1 MNNTAGHSLDQ
12 ELLKLVEM
20 ILDIVIKKT
29 DDGFTAEI
37 PSLKGC
43 ECWAHDEDSVLNKIV
58 DLAAYYL
65 KIENK
70 EKFKLDKARVFSN
83 KSVYKLVFNK

>member
-1 MNNTAGHSLDQ
+1 
-12 ELLKLVEM
+12 M
-20 ILDIVIKKT
+20 ILDIIIQKT

-43 ECWAHDEDSVLNKIV
+43 ECWAHDEDTVVNKII

-65 KIENK
+65 KINSK
-70 EKFKLDKARVFSN
+70 EKFKIDKARGTKN
-83 KSVYKLVFNK
+83 KSNYKLIFNK

>member
-1 MNNTAGHSLDQ
+1 M
-12 ELLKLVEM
+12 V
-20 ILDIVIKKT
+20 LDIVIRKT

-43 ECWAHDEDSVLNKIV
+43 ECWAHNEDTVMDKIL

-65 KIENK
+65 KVSSK
-70 EKFKLDKARVFSN
+70 EKFKVDKARGSKN
-83 KSVYKLVFNK
+83 RTVYKLVFSK